1 MTENRKRI
9 LVVDDVE
16 QNRVVVGALVE
27 TLGYDVESARD
38 GLEALA
44 KLADGFDLVLLDV
57 MMPGLSGFDV
67 LRRMRRDP
75 RWQDLPVIMVTAL
88 DSRADRVQAVSAGAS
103 DFIAKPV
110 DRTELVVRIS
120 SQLRLKEAQDSL
132 KRHRAELERTVEERT
147 SELRRSL
154 EETAEA
160 QRRTWA
166 AHLDTIRCLVLAAEF
181 KDRHTAGH
189 IQRISHY
196 STILARALGL
206 PASEIEQ
213 LRHTAPMHDVGKI
226 GIPDAILLKE
236 GPLTPEER
244 NVMQSHTLIGSQL
257 LSGSTSE
264 LLRAGEVIALTHHE
278 KWDGTGYPRG
288 LSGLEIPLTGRICA
302 LVDVFDALTSH
313 RPYRRALSNA
323 QALEILREGRGSH
336 FDPEHLACFEG
347 HLGEFYAQ
355 QQGFS
360 AELLPTRPWNSLPG
374 GAAVDESG
382 VRA

>member
-1 MTENRKRI
+1 VTENRRRI

-27 TLGYDVESARD
+27 ALGYDVETASD
-38 GLEALA
+38 GLDALG
-44 KLADGFDLVLLDV
+44 KLEGVDLVLLDV

-67 LRRMRRDP
+67 LRRMRREESS
-75 RWQDLPVIMVTAL
+75 QDLPVIMVTAL
-88 DSRADRVQAVSAGAS
+88 DSRADRVQAVAAGAS

-110 DRTELVVRIS
+110 DKTELVVRIG
-120 SQLRLKEAQDSL
+120 SQLRLKEAQDAL
-132 KRHRAELERTVEERT
+132 KRHRAELEQTVAERT
-147 SELRRSL
+147 AELRRSL
-154 EETAEA
+154 EEKADA

-196 STILARALGL
+196 STTLARAFGL
-206 PASEIEQ
+206 PEAEIEV
-213 LRHTAPMHDVGKI
+213 LRHAAPMHDVGKI

-236 GPLTPEER
+236 GALTPEER
-244 NVMQSHTLIGSQL
+244 KVMQSHTLIGSQL
-257 LSGSTSE
+257 LAGSASE
-264 LLRAGEVIALTHHE
+264 LLRAGEMIALTHHE
-278 KWDGTGYPRG
+278 KWDGSGYPRG
-288 LSGLEIPLTGRICA
+288 LAGLEIPLWGRICA

-323 QALEILREGRGSH
+323 QALEIMREGRASH
-336 FDPEHLACFEG
+336 FDPELLEVFEG

-355 QQGFS
+355 QRGF
-360 AELLPTRPWNSLPG
+360 AELGVPG
-374 GAAVDESG
+374 DQL
-382 VRA
+382 R